1 MTWLQLLW
9 MFLPGGKSTVRHGHD
24 AAGRESA
31 ALACTHAMWP
41 CRRRRVAG
49 VHRTKVSMDINK
61 QLARFSSMG
70 SLTRLAWRTRN
81 SVRIVYNDKWRSESG
96 SYPTPATS
104 ENSRVTAKTSHPQ
117 SRESTHTAT
126 ARVAHDRQPVE
137 RRTTAI
143 RYGCCVLSHLFAALS
158 PLAVWWDRAT

>member
-1 MTWLQLLW
+1 MC
-9 MFLPGGKSTVRHGHD
+9 KI
-24 AAGRESA
+24 
-31 ALACTHAMWP
+31 
-41 CRRRRVAG
+41 
-49 VHRTKVSMDINK
+49 INK

-96 SYPTPATS
+96 SYPTPATT

-143 RYGCCVLSHLFAALS
+143 RYVCCVLSHLFAALS

>member
-1 MTWLQLLW
+1 M
-9 MFLPGGKSTVRHGHD
+9 
-24 AAGRESA
+24 AAA
-31 ALACTHAMWP
+31 ALDVPARREEHSTARSRCSWTRERRAGLYARDVALP
-41 CRRRRVAG
+41 PTKGRRRSQNKSEQG
-49 VHRTKVSMDINK
+49 HINK